1 MVPGWVQPR
10 GPGWVALCVDGEAE
24 RFQIVLFMLD
34 WLFNWAVTDVER
46 LTVGSLFSV

>member
-34 WLFNWAVTDVER
+34 CLFNWAVTDVER